1 MKMKHSEDVVEG
13 IEFDGDLSIA
23 SKDIAKIINIV
34 ARDYKHDSTPIRE
47 AIINGLEA
55 TEGIEGG
62 RVTFDM
68 STQVRHE
75 QSPFSSS
82 DGDVS
87 SATIT
92 VSDNGTGMS
101 REEVEQYFLNVG
113 WSSKDNDEHA
123 TGGFGIGTRAVMAL
137 TDVAVWITTRDG
149 ETTTFYLARNKG
161 AFSHKMETVT
171 TGKPNGTT
179 LSFNVSGDR
188 FKNIESTIVDD
199 YLGFA
204 DPERVTYTING
215 IEQGSVGKYINNAS
229 RIGENVMYSDTP
241 LSMTVSKRVVLVY
254 NGAPYDVTD
263 TFRSANRV
271 LFNDISGVVCNGY
284 KESLR
289 VDAEHYGNKK
299 TGHNHTIYNGTLV
312 VYADGGN
319 NSFDPLANREGIRAT
334 EEAYSGIMS
343 IVKQGIKAAAKK
355 LAYRLT
361 NPATPQEWIESY
373 AQAIALPCIRG
384 AQSIRVIEADYKGK
398 ALFRES
404 RYDSERKN
412 WDVLGSSDIT
422 VRSLISGGA
431 TVFPIWENYRKNESV
446 EGYTDPTRF
455 GGVIGAFALEGVQ
468 ASLEAAKQME
478 TLEEFAGFSTK
489 YMLTGLE
496 TVPDGML
503 PRMVETNTVS
513 EIVKYL
519 FGDSAANCVN
529 YVSNPE
535 KYREVLLANHRR
547 ATDKKTKAKKKRN
560 EKTARET
567 LAGSVIAEPE
577 NHTLAVYAN
586 DEIFGSMTNKMFD
599 VTKLVSEI
607 GAKRV
612 IVTQGWWCPLPG
624 MKTNSF
630 RYGQA
635 VTDKKIAQAL
645 ANRKTVV
652 VATLSEDRQIKM
664 VNTLK
669 KKLPKLDMLSVV
681 TPSQNKDSLH
691 SLLAGVVAED
701 MGLDMVDAHVIHDFL
716 RLDVNVEH
724 FSTFYKT
731 FAAGYNG
738 KALQQYDSLLS
749 HLSYDGG
756 FQGDGFAP
764 FSSLFSNLA
773 LTLKREA
780 HNGVDRG
787 LVGVVNGPL
796 VAGAYAAAK
805 VLCNQ
810 QDTRKNDK
818 EVVKATLEYGNVINA
833 LKAGKAA
840 A

>member
-92 VSDNGTGMS
+92 ISDNGTGMS

-171 TGKPNGTT
+171 TDKPNGTT

-204 DPERVTYTING
+204 DPKRVTYTLDG
-215 IEQGSVGKYINNAS
+215 TKQETVGKYITRAS
-229 RIGENVMYSDTP
+229 RIGENVMHSNLFGP
-241 LSMTVSKRVVLVY
+241 QRGSQVVLVY
-254 NGAPYDVTD
+254 NGAPYNVTD
-263 TFRSANRV
+263 TFQSSHHY
-271 LFNDISGVVCNGY
+271 LFSDISEVVSREYKNALHVYGV
-284 KESLR
+284 
-289 VDAEHYGNKK
+289 HYTNKK
-299 TGHNHTIYNGTLV
+299 TGHSHTFRSGTLV
-312 VYADGGN
+312 VYAEGGN

-343 IVKQGIKAAAKK
+343 IVEQDVKAAAKE
-355 LAYRLT
+355 LAYQLK
-361 NPATPQEWIESY
+361 NPSTPQDWIESY
-373 AQAIALPCIRG
+373 AQAIALPCISSAR
-384 AQSIRVIEADYKGK
+384 SIHVIEADYKGK

-404 RYDSERKN
+404 RYNSERGN

-422 VRSLISGGA
+422 VQSLISGGA

-468 ASLEAAKQME
+468 ASLEAAKQMKN
-478 TLEEFAGFSTK
+478 LEEFAGFSTK

-496 TVPDGML
+496 TVPNGML
-503 PRMVETNTVS
+503 PREVENNTVGD
-513 EIVKYL
+513 IVKYL
-519 FGDSAANCVN
+519 FGDSGADGVN
-529 YVSNPE
+529 YINEPE
-535 KYREVLLANHRR
+535 KYRETLLADHRR
-547 ATDKKTKAKKKRN
+547 ATSKKTKSKKKRN
-560 EKTARET
+560 EKGARET

-577 NHTLAVYAN
+577 NHTLVVYAD
-586 DEIFGSMTNKMFD
+586 DEIFGSMTNKMID

-612 IVTQGWWCPLPG
+612 VVTQGWWCPLPR

-645 ANRKTVV
+645 ASQKTVV
-652 VATLSEDRQIKM
+652 VATLSEKRQIKM
-664 VNTLK
+664 ANTLK
-669 KKLPKLDMLSVV
+669 KKFPKLDISSVV
-681 TPSQNKDSLH
+681 TPSCTVDNLH
-691 SLLAGVVAED
+691 SLLAGVVADD
-701 MGLDMVDAHVIHDFL
+701 MGLDLVDAHVVHDFL
-716 RLDVNVEH
+716 RLNVNTEH
-724 FSTFYKT
+724 FSTFYET
-731 FAAGYNG
+731 FAAGYNE

-756 FQGDGFAP
+756 FQGDGFVS
-764 FSSLFSNLA
+764 FSSLFSSLA
-773 LTLKREA
+773 NTLEGVS
-780 HNGVDRG
+780 NGVDRG
-787 LVGVVNGPL
+787 LADAVNGPL

-805 VLCNQ
+805 ALCTQ
-810 QDTRKNDK
+810 QGTGRDDK
-818 EVVKATLEYGNVINA
+818 ETVKATLEYGNMINA